1 MYVYPAVY
9 AEEPKNCTLFIDN
22 FLCRKYYTLFIEQP
36 VEVIQEPKY
45 STLFIDHILCQV
57 FVCHICIKAL

>member
-1 MYVYPAVY
+1 MQSQPVQVV
-9 AEEPKNCTLFIDN
+9 EEPNNSMLFIDN

-36 VEVIQEPKY
+36 VEVVQELKN

-57 FVCHICIKAL
+57 